1 VGTTNITQNSK
12 FKTQNS
18 FGWEGGDPFF
28 RRLALSLATSVIVV
42 VLAMLVNMGWES
54 RASLARF
61 GLGFLTGQVWDPVHV
76 IFGALPFI
84 YGTLVTS
91 LIALLLAGFVGV
103 GAAIFLAELAPGWVR
118 TPLSFLIELL
128 AAIPS
133 VVYGVWGI
141 FVLGPFLKVAVVPG
155 LKATLGWTP
164 FFSGVFYGPSLFTAS
179 VVLAV
184 MVLPIVTAV
193 SRDVLLAVPE
203 SQREAMIGIGGTR
216 WEVIRGAVLPYARG
230 GILGALILGLGRA
243 LGETMAVTML
253 IGNRGQIKP
262 SLFAFGDTL
271 SSVLA
276 NQFAE
281 ADTPIYKGSLIEL
294 ALILLVI
301 SLVVN
306 AIARLLVWRAG
317 RMQGAG
323 RI

>member
-1 VGTTNITQNSK
+1 MSVTTKPIARTGRGA
-12 FKTQNS
+12 T
-18 FGWEGGDPFF
+18 GDPAF
-28 RRLALSLATSVIVV
+28 RRLALILATSVVAV
-42 VLAMLVNMGWES
+42 VLGMLADMVWES
-54 RASLARF
+54 RESLARF
-61 GLGFLTGQVWDPVHV
+61 GLRFLSGQVWDPVHAV
-76 IFGALPFI
+76 YGALPFI

-91 LIALLLAGFVGV
+91 LIALLLAGFIGI
-103 GAAIFLAELAPGWVR
+103 GAAIFLAELAPGWLR
-118 TPLSFLIELL
+118 TPLSFLVELL

-141 FVLGPFLKVAVVPG
+141 FVLGPFLKTSVVPG

-164 FFSGVFYGPSLFTAS
+164 FFSGTFYGPSLFTAS
-179 VVLAV
+179 LVLAI

-193 SRDVLLAVPE
+193 SRDVILAVPDT
-203 SQREAMIGIGGTR
+203 QREAMIGLGGTR
-216 WEVIRGAVLPYARG
+216 WEVIGRAVLPYARA

-281 ADTPIYKGSLIEL
+281 AESGLQRSSLIEL

-301 SLVVN
+301 SLLVN
-306 AIARLLVWRAG
+306 AVARWLVWRVARNQGQG
-317 RMQGAG
+317 RL
-323 RI
+323 

>member
-1 VGTTNITQNSK
+1 MRKSARGTA
-12 FKTQNS
+12 
-18 FGWEGGDPFF
+18 GDPSF
-28 RRLALSLATSVIVV
+28 RRLTLILALAVIGVV
-42 VLAMLVNMGWES
+42 GAMLLNIGWES
-54 RASLARF
+54 RESLGRY
-61 GLGFLTGQVWDPVHV
+61 GLSFLAGQVWDPVHAV
-76 IFGALPFI
+76 YGALPFI
-84 YGTLVTS
+84 YGTLITS
-91 LIALLLAGFVGV
+91 FIALLLAGFVGL
-103 GAAIFLAELAPGWVR
+103 GAAIFLSELAPGWVR

-141 FVLGPFLKVAVVPG
+141 FVLSPFLKTSVVPG

-164 FFSGVFYGPSLFTAS
+164 LFQGTFYGPSLLTAS
-179 VVLAV
+179 LVLAV

-193 SRDVLLAVPE
+193 SRDVLQAVPA
-203 SQREAMIGIGGTR
+203 SQREGMIGLGATR
-216 WEVIRGAVLPYARG
+216 WEVISRAVLPYARS

-271 SSVLA
+271 ASVLA

-281 ADTPIYKGSLIEL
+281 ASEGLQRSSLIEL

-301 SLVVN
+301 SLIVN
-306 AIARLLVWRAG
+306 TIARLLVWRASRGEG
-317 RMQGAG
+317 R
-323 RI
+323 R

>member
-1 VGTTNITQNSK
+1 MALTTQGPVLTRPGRGGSSADPL
-12 FKTQNS
+12 FK
-18 FGWEGGDPFF
+18 
-28 RRLALSLATSVIVV
+28 RLTLGLASAVILVVIVM
-42 VLAMLVNMGWES
+42 LANMTWES
-54 RASLARF
+54 RESIARF
-61 GLGFLTGQVWDPVHV
+61 GLSFLGGQVWDPVHAV
-76 IFGALPFI
+76 YGALPFI
-84 YGTLVTS
+84 YGTLITS
-91 LIALLLAGFVGV
+91 FIALLLAGTIGL
-103 GAAIFLAELAPGWVR
+103 GAALFLTEIAPSWLR

-141 FVLGPFLKVAVVPG
+141 FVLGPFLKNNLVPG

-164 FFSGVFYGPSLFTAS
+164 FFSGTFYGPSLFTAS
-179 VVLAV
+179 LVLAV

-193 SRDVLLAVPE
+193 SRDVILAVPDN
-203 SQREAMIGIGGTR
+203 QREAMIGLGATR
-216 WEVIRGAVLPYARG
+216 WEVISRAVIPYARS

-243 LGETMAVTML
+243 MGETMAVTML

-262 SLFAFGDTL
+262 SLFSFGDTL

-281 ADTPIYKGSLIEL
+281 ASEGLQRGSLIEL

-301 SLVVN
+301 SLVIN
-306 AIARLLVWRAG
+306 ALARLLVWKAG
-317 RMQGAG
+317 SNVQGTG

>member
-1 VGTTNITQNSK
+1 MLINI
-12 FKTQNS
+12 
-18 FGWEGGDPFF
+18 
-28 RRLALSLATSVIVV
+28 
-42 VLAMLVNMGWES
+42 GWES
-54 RASLARF
+54 RESLARY
-61 GLGFLTGQVWDPVHV
+61 GLGFLGGTVWDPVHAV
-76 IFGALPFI
+76 YGALPFI
-84 YGTLVTS
+84 YGTLITS
-91 LIALLLAGFVGV
+91 LLALLLAGFIGL
-103 GAAIFLAELAPGWVR
+103 GGAIFLSELSPGWVR

-141 FVLGPFLKVAVVPG
+141 FVLSPFLKTSVVPG

-164 FFSGVFYGPSLFTAS
+164 FFQGTFYGPSLLTAS
-179 VVLAV
+179 LVLAV

-193 SRDVLLAVPE
+193 SRDVLQAVPAT
-203 SQREAMIGIGGTR
+203 QREAMIGLGATR
-216 WEVIRGAVLPYARG
+216 WEVIRGAVLPYARS

-281 ADTPIYKGSLIEL
+281 AQESLQRSSLIEL

-301 SLVVN
+301 SLGVN
-306 AIARLLVWRAG
+306 AVARLLVWRTG
-317 RMQGAG
+317 RMLGGTG
-323 RI
+323 RV